1 MIDMLDQL
9 WKPSPD
15 AFSNA
20 VGEET
25 VLLHVKR
32 SAYYGLDPLGTRI
45 WQGLNEGR
53 EPKEM
58 CREIAAEHDV
68 PVTQVEDDTRK
79 FLEDLKAND
88 IIVAK

>member
-1 MIDMLDQL
+1 
-9 WKPSPD
+9 
-15 AFSNA
+15 
-20 VGEET
+20 
-25 VLLHVKR
+25 
-32 SAYYGLDPLGTRI
+32 
-45 WQGLNEGR
+45 
-53 EPKEM
+53 M